1 MKQYFH
7 LTLGPVQSFVAQARR
22 TRDFWAGSFM
32 LSWLSGVA
40 MTAVTQQKGE
50 INFPLPDEN
59 FLKALQGQTTEQTPP
74 LQGSLPNRFKALGAE
89 VQPGFNAHAVVNIIN
104 QVWHALAEHIWQQDL
119 ELYLQECGEE
129 QYQQTR
135 AIWERQT
142 QHLWEINWVLTED
155 ETASHLLD
163 RRKNWRQQL
172 PPEEPGV
179 KCMMMS
185 GLQELSGQA
194 SPNRQAMVPFW
205 DGLRNELGNGLDLRK
220 NECLSAPALIKR
232 RFARHF
238 ASFIFNIDNQYGEQT
253 FKGWKLPVNV
263 PSTSYLAAL
272 PWLFKAVER
281 AHQDEDTH
289 HALEQMLLQA
299 RELLGASE
307 LHNAVPKLRNAMINA
322 DLDHQ
327 LAGVDGGSFF
337 INQLDY
343 PNYFGSDAGQDAAPL
358 LMAFQKLK
366 KQLNAGEP
374 APFYA
379 LLLMDGDSLGSQMS
393 DASKQQP
400 ISAAL
405 NKFTKGV
412 VDHVAEHNGFLVYAG
427 GDDVLA
433 MLPIDTALPCALALR
448 NFYANCFAEQNQ
460 NKERKNHITS
470 SLSGAIEFA
479 HVKRPLTS
487 VLHDAHQLLDDVA
500 KDATGRDALAIRV
513 WQPGGMHLEWSQ
525 PWDAMIKN
533 DGLVLLELAEQF
545 RNREQTSAFTNKFLF
560 KAMELIQRLP
570 SLLQTSQK
578 DLLQQLL
585 LAELLHSGLVLSR
598 DAQQQASLQALLS
611 QLIDQ
616 ARIRTRQM
624 NDKGESTIHNGEH
637 LNPDTFKLV
646 RFLAKDGSINR

>member
-1 MKQYFH
+1 MSQFFH

-40 MTAVTQQKGE
+40 MTAVKQQKGE
-50 INFPLPDEN
+50 INFPLPDED
-59 FLKALQGQTTEQTPP
+59 FLKALQGEATSSVP

-89 VQPGFNAHAVVNIIN
+89 VQPGFDALAVVNTLQ
-104 QVWHALAEHIWQQDL
+104 QVWQALADHIWQQDL
-119 ELYLQECGEE
+119 ELFLHECGEE
-129 QYQQTR
+129 QYQRTR
-135 AIWERQT
+135 AIWKRQAEN
-142 QHLWEINWVLTED
+142 LWEINWVLTED
-155 ETASHLLD
+155 ATASHLLD

-172 PPEEPGV
+172 PPDEPGV

-194 SPNRQAMVPFW
+194 SPNRQSMAPFW
-205 DGLRNELGNGLDLRK
+205 DGLRNELGNGLDLRE

-238 ASFIFNIDNQYGEQT
+238 ASFAVTLNNQYGEQHYQ
-253 FKGWKLPVNV
+253 GWKLPANV

-272 PWLFKAVER
+272 PWIFKAVAR
-281 AHQDEDTH
+281 AQQDENIH

-299 RELLGASE
+299 RELLGESE
-307 LHNAVPKLRNAMINA
+307 LHNAVPKLRKAMVTA
-322 DLDHQ
+322 GFQHQ

-343 PNYFGSDAGQDAAPL
+343 PNYFGSDSEQDATPL
-358 LMAFQKLK
+358 LQAFNALK
-366 KQLNAGEP
+366 KQLGAGEP

-379 LLLMDGDSLGSQMS
+379 LLMMDGDSLGSQMS
-393 DASKQQP
+393 DTNKQKY

-405 NKFTKGV
+405 NNFTKGV
-412 VDHVAEHNGFLVYAG
+412 AEHVVEHNGFLVYAG

-433 MLPIDTALPCALALR
+433 MLPIDTVLPCALALR
-448 NFYANCFAEQNQ
+448 NFYAKCFADQNQ
-460 NKERKNHITS
+460 LAGEKCNILS

-487 VLHDAHQLLDDVA
+487 VLHDAHQLLDDIA

-525 PWDAMIKN
+525 PWAAMIEN
-533 DGLVLLELAEQF
+533 DSLVLLSLAKQF
-545 RNREQTSAFTNKFLF
+545 RNREQESAFTNKFLF

-570 SLLQTSQK
+570 SLLQSSQK

-598 DAQQQASLQALLS
+598 NAQQQEPLQLLLR

-616 ARIRTRQM
+616 AKIRTRKIDD
-624 NDKGESTIHNGEH
+624 NGVSTIHDSDL

-646 RFLAKDGSINR
+646 RFL